1 MSEVGQH
8 PDEKRFEDHIEKHLN
23 AIGFKSIDYNKY
35 DRELCLIPDEVLSF
49 IQDSQLDEYQKLTEQ
64 FSGNTDDTILKK
76 LSESIGKYGL
86 IHALRNRLS
95 SRGVHLNMFFR
106 QPKSSLNPEHI
117 DLFNKNRFTLVRQLH
132 FSPNTEQSVDIGL
145 FLNGIPLLTIE
156 LKNQLTGQNIK
167 HAENQYRYDRSP
179 KEKLFNFERCLV
191 HFGVDND
198 NVSMTTKLSGPKTR
212 FLPYNKGIPNPD
224 TGGYKSEYLWKE
236 IITPD
241 SLADI
246 VENFAHVSEEEEKIF
261 NKDSQKIEIKKSK
274 VLIFPRYHQLDVVRK
289 LRNQIKQD
297 GVGKNYLIQHT
308 TGSGKSFEIGWLSH
322 SLTSLYQQ
330 DTDTKRMFD
339 TVIVITDRKV
349 LDKQLQNTIK
359 SLEQTSGV
367 VKPVDESSEQLKQ
380 YLEGGKDIIITTIQK
395 FPFISDTISS
405 LGDRKYGVIID
416 EVHSSQ
422 SGERSKNLKK
432 SLSRLGVDT
441 DNEEELDYEDYI
453 REEIKSRGQQS
464 HISFF
469 GFTGTPKEK
478 TLELFGSKHEDGKF
492 YPFHSYTM
500 YQSIHEGFTLDVLQ
514 NYTTFKRYFKVKEKS
529 SDDIEVPSS
538 KGKKELIKFVDT
550 HPETIQQKVG
560 IMLDHFI
567 KLGSKEI
574 QGKSR
579 GMIVVRS
586 RKDCVSFFKETNKQL
601 EDRGINYKALVAF
614 SSEIEGE
621 TEVSLNKSIGHEGD
635 ISEGLKNPK
644 YRLLIVSN
652 KFQTGFDEP
661 LVQSMYVDKK
671 LGGVQCVQ
679 TLSRL
684 NRTTSGKDRTFVLD
698 FFNDVDQVV
707 ESFQKYYTTTLLT
720 GETDPD
726 KLYEYLTEIQS
737 YNLFTKQE
745 VEDFCKVF
753 FAKDRDDGELQ
764 PYLNQALDLYNKIE
778 DEEKQEEF
786 KSLIQSFMRLYGYVS
801 QIMSFTDEDIE
812 KAFIFLRYL
821 NKKLPKKS
829 SDRLDISDAIDLDSL
844 RIQKIFE
851 GSAELDPGETGTLDP
866 NDFDTQVIP
875 EDENELLSSIIKQVN
890 ERFGST
896 LSEDDKLDLGTLNM
910 RINEDAELRDIMKGD
925 SSDTNK
931 KEFFMK
937 TIDRILLGYVNEKF
951 EFYKKMEDPKVKS
964 YVQRSLYESYKN

>member
-1 MSEVGQH
+1 
-8 PDEKRFEDHIEKHLN
+8 
-23 AIGFKSIDYNKY
+23 
-35 DRELCLIPDEVLSF
+35 
-49 IQDSQLDEYQKLTEQ
+49 
-64 FSGNTDDTILKK
+64 
-76 LSESIGKYGL
+76 
-86 IHALRNRLS
+86 
-95 SRGVHLNMFFR
+95 
-106 QPKSSLNPEHI
+106 
-117 DLFNKNRFTLVRQLH
+117 
-132 FSPNTEQSVDIGL
+132 
-145 FLNGIPLLTIE
+145 
-156 LKNQLTGQNIK
+156 
-167 HAENQYRYDRSP
+167 
-179 KEKLFNFERCLV
+179 
-191 HFGVDND
+191 
-198 NVSMTTKLSGPKTR
+198 
-212 FLPYNKGIPNPD
+212 
-224 TGGYKSEYLWKE
+224 
-236 IITPD
+236 
-241 SLADI
+241 
-246 VENFAHVSEEEEKIF
+246 
-261 NKDSQKIEIKKSK
+261 
-274 VLIFPRYHQLDVVRK
+274 
-289 LRNQIKQD
+289 
-297 GVGKNYLIQHT
+297 
-308 TGSGKSFEIGWLSH
+308 
-322 SLTSLYQQ
+322 
-330 DTDTKRMFD
+330 
-339 TVIVITDRKV
+339 
-349 LDKQLQNTIK
+349 
-359 SLEQTSGV
+359 
-367 VKPVDESSEQLKQ
+367 
-380 YLEGGKDIIITTIQK
+380 
-395 FPFISDTISS
+395 
-405 LGDRKYGVIID
+405 
-416 EVHSSQ
+416 
-422 SGERSKNLKK
+422 
-432 SLSRLGVDT
+432 
-441 DNEEELDYEDYI
+441 
-453 REEIKSRGQQS
+453 
-464 HISFF
+464 
-469 GFTGTPKEK
+469 
-478 TLELFGSKHEDGKF
+478 
-492 YPFHSYTM
+492 
-500 YQSIHEGFTLDVLQ
+500 
-514 NYTTFKRYFKVKEKS
+514 
-529 SDDIEVPSS
+529 
-538 KGKKELIKFVDT
+538 
-550 HPETIQQKVG
+550 
-560 IMLDHFI
+560 
-567 KLGSKEI
+567 
-574 QGKSR
+574 
-579 GMIVVRS
+579 IVVRS
-586 RKDCVSFFKETNKQL
+586 RKECVSFFKETNKQL

-621 TEVSLNKSIGHEGD
+621 TEVSLNKSIGYEGD
-635 ISEGLKNPK
+635 IPEGLKNPK